1 MKTDLTGFS
10 PCDYV
15 TQARDNHPQPL
26 TRPLFEAMLKDY
38 KVRNLCK
45 KVREHTSLSEKYK
58 ISLPAITWQAKF
70 SGKPRTDQNAIPTG
84 LFCIDVDIHHDHYFR
99 DLFQEQGPEAA
110 YAWAEKEAHER
121 ALRWTL
127 MQEQQDAK
135 GCTPDEDLSILAIH
149 ISPSGTGVH
158 VVACCNEACKSIAD
172 NQNRLAQLLHTEFD
186 PVCKD
191 WARIFF
197 VVPREDWYYIDMPT
211 LFNEQEKLNP
221 S

>member
-1 MKTDLTGFS
+1 MKTDSTDFS

-26 TRPLFEAMLKDY
+26 TRPLFEAMLDDNRVHAVCEL
-38 KVRNLCK
+38 VRL
-45 KVREHTSLSEKYK
+45 HTNLSEKYK

-84 LFCIDVDIHHDHYFR
+84 LFCIDVDIHHDRYFR
-99 DLFQEQGPEAA
+99 DLFREQGPQAA
-110 YAWAEKEAHER
+110 YAWAKNEAHER
-121 ALRWTL
+121 AKRWTL
-127 MQEQQDAK
+127 MQQEQDRN
-135 GCTPDEDLSILAIH
+135 GCTFDEKLAILAIH

-158 VVACCNEACKSIAD
+158 VVACCNEACKSIAE

-197 VVPREDWYYIDMPT
+197 VVPREDWYYIDMPM
-211 LFNEQEKLNP
+211 LFYEQE
-221 S
+221 